1 MITDKLRELIAK
13 AEEEHLTAGVLVEVC
28 ADNLEEAR
36 KKARICRN
44 KWLALIDLLHN
55 TEKEDSSELHIA

>member
-1 MITDKLRELIAK
+1 MTTDKLRELIAK
-13 AEEEHLTAGVLVEVC
+13 AEQEHLTAGVLVEVC

-55 TEKEDSSELHIA
+55 AEKEEVAQ